1 MPPKK
6 KSEKNPYV
14 AYTPED
20 VVRAEAGSYTIQVI
34 DDFFMTEEGNMAF
47 SRERAEHFYGLIID
61 GCRDMIKN
69 GDALEKEDAQK
80 TLWFLKMMPLR
91 IN

>member
-6 KSEKNPYV
+6 FEKSPYV
-14 AYTPED
+14 SGTIED
-20 VVRAEAGSYTIQVI
+20 VVRAEAGSYTIQV
-34 DDFFMTEEGNMAF
+34 DTDFFMTEEGNMAF
-47 SRERAEHFYGLIID
+47 SRARADHFYEVIIA
-61 GCRDMIKN
+61 GCRDMIKT
-69 GDALEKEDAQK
+69 GDELEAEDARR